1 MRNADASHARPAV
14 GSRVRVAGWLTQLT
28 RWLCL
33 LSGLLALLLPLPV
46 LFEVFMDQ
54 IGDPPIWVFE
64 TTGYAILMIACTA
77 AGYGLNTGHHF
88 RVALVSQK
96 FPRLALPLAL
106 LSGLLEAAFGA
117 MLALAGW
124 NMAHTSWVQGLRSDT
139 LLAVPQFW
147 PQLALPIGGLAIL
160 LQGLSHLLAPPDWG
174 GESHRFLSNS

>member
-1 MRNADASHARPAV
+1 MRNAEDPKAQPTA
-14 GSRVRVAGWLTQLT
+14 GMRVRVAGWLTRLT

-33 LSGLLALLLPLPV
+33 LSGLLALVLPLPV

-54 IGDPPIWVFE
+54 IGHPPIWVFE
-64 TTGYAILMIACTA
+64 MTGYAILMIAFTS

-88 RVALVSQK
+88 RVAILSQK

-106 LSGLLEAAFGA
+106 LSGVLEAAFGL

-124 NMAHTSWVQGLRSDT
+124 NMAHTSWLQGLRSDT
-139 LLAVPQFW
+139 LLAVPQVW
-147 PQLALPIGGLAIL
+147 PQLALPIGGLGIL

-174 GESHRFLSNS
+174 EASSRFLSHS